1 MDTKSVNS
9 YQVHHVLTTMCDG
22 VCGDL
27 NEISLVQLIAY
38 LDVGSNVLLHIGHSK
53 SLLLRLFFT
62 NLAEHK
68 LTWIEYFS
76 SKFTFFLLPLLPLSL
91 GPKWEIQRNDQQCF
105 WVHNSL

>member
-38 LDVGSNVLLHIGHSK
+38 LDVGSDVLLHI
-53 SLLLRLFFT
+53 RLTF
-62 NLAEHK
+62 K
-68 LTWIEYFS
+68 ILTS
-76 SKFTFFLLPLLPLSL
+76 
-91 GPKWEIQRNDQQCF
+91 
-105 WVHNSL
+105 